1 MEQLKS
7 DVRHALRVFYKTP
20 AFTLIVVLTLALGIG
35 ANTAMFSLVEA
46 VLLRPLPYPEAERV
60 VFVWEKTQKESQ
72 TDFPVSAPNFLDWRG
87 QSQVFDKMAAIDIND
102 VNFTDGQTPERLRMA
117 SVSSSLFSLLGVQ
130 PVLGSAFQSDEVAG
144 GEHVVLL
151 SHGLWQR
158 RFGGS
163 PAAVG
168 RGLRIDG
175 QSYTVAGVMP
185 QGFALPQGADLW
197 SPLSFGKAAS
207 PEERGAHGFLVVA
220 RLKPD
225 ASLGQAQAQM
235 DIISRGLA
243 EKYSA
248 TNAGWKTRLVPLRT
262 QLVGDTRTALL
273 SLFGAVGF
281 VLLIACLNVANLL
294 FARAASRRKE
304 LAIRVA
310 LGAGRGR
317 LVRQFLTE
325 SLLLSCTAGVIGL
338 FLALW
343 GTSLAVMLL
352 PEGGEVVQPGEVGVS
367 PVALLFTVG
376 VSVLTGVL
384 FGVAPAVTSSK
395 VDPGLALQES
405 ARGMSEGRRLRAF
418 RNFLTAGQVAF
429 SLVLLI
435 GAGLL
440 LKSFVHLQSE
450 DIGFQTTGLLTMNLS
465 LASDRYKEAPARASA
480 YGRLLEEAGG
490 VPGVKSAALV
500 GRLPLEA
507 GTAALNSFE
516 IEGRPAASSQQEMP
530 AAFERPAS
538 PGYFQTMGIPL
549 VRGRLFTERDN
560 ADAPLVTVVDE
571 SAVRRY
577 WPGEDPVGR
586 HIYYQRRGKRLAV
599 EIVGVVG
606 PVKQNR
612 LDTGMGPTV
621 YLPLEQS
628 PWSNMSLVVRTSVSP
643 RSVAGAVAEKVRH
656 VDPDLPVSG
665 VRTMEEVAAEA
676 AWRLRFAMLLLS
688 AFAVIAMGL
697 AALGIYGVLSYNVTQ
712 RMRELAIR
720 MALGATPPR
729 VFRLIIG
736 KSLLLVLLGLS
747 AGAVIALMLSRV
759 LSGLLYGVT
768 TLDVAIYLIVAAV
781 LTAVGLLAAFVPA
794 RRAMKIDPALVL
806 RPE

>member
-1 MEQLKS
+1 MEQLKF
-7 DVRHALRVFYKTP
+7 DLRHALRVFYKTP

-46 VLLRPLPYPEAERV
+46 VLLRPLPYPEAGRV
-60 VFVWEKTQKESQ
+60 VFVWETSQKEAQ
-72 TDFPVSAPNFLDWRG
+72 TDFPVSAPNFLDWRE
-87 QSQVFDKMAAIDIND
+87 QNNVFDKMAAIDMED
-102 VNFTDGQTPERLRMA
+102 VNFSDGQTPERLRRA
-117 SVSSSLFSLLGVQ
+117 SVSSSLFPLLGVH
-130 PVLGSAFQSDEVAG
+130 PALGGAFESDEVAG
-144 GEHVVLL
+144 GERVVVL

-163 PAAVG
+163 PSAVG
-168 RGLRIDG
+168 RTLRIDG
-175 QSYTVAGVMP
+175 QTCTVAGVMP
-185 QGFALPQGADLW
+185 ETFAFPQGVDLW
-197 SPLSFGKAAS
+197 SPLAFGKAAS
-207 PEERGAHGFLVVA
+207 PDERGAHGFMAVG
-220 RLKPD
+220 RLKPN
-225 ASLGQAQAQM
+225 ASLEQAQAQM
-235 DIISRGLA
+235 DLVSRGLS
-243 EKYSA
+243 EKYPA
-248 TNAGWKTRLVPLRT
+248 TNTGWKTKLVPLRT

-281 VLLIACLNVANLL
+281 VLLIACVNVANLL

-304 LAIRVA
+304 LAVRVA

-325 SLLLSCTAGVIGL
+325 SLLLSCLAGVVGL

-343 GTSLAVMLL
+343 GTWLAAMLL
-352 PEGGEVVQPGEVGVS
+352 PEGGEVVKPSEVGVS
-367 PVALLFTVG
+367 SVALLFTIG

-384 FGVAPAVTSSK
+384 FGVAPAITSSK
-395 VDPGLALQES
+395 VDPGLVLQET

-418 RNFLTAGQVAF
+418 RNFLTAGQVAL

-440 LKSFVHLQSE
+440 LKSFVRLQSE
-450 DIGFQTTGLLTMNLS
+450 DIGFQTTGLLTMNVS
-465 LASDRYKEAPARASA
+465 LASDRYKEPAARTAA
-480 YGRLLEEAGG
+480 YKRLLEEVGG
-490 VPGVKSAALV
+490 VQGVKSAALV
-500 GRLPLEA
+500 ARLPLEA

-516 IEGRPAASSQQEMP
+516 IEGRPAPASQQEMP

-538 PGYFQTMGIPL
+538 AEYFKTMGIPL
-549 VRGRLFTERDN
+549 VRGRLFNERDEAN
-560 ADAPLVTVVDE
+560 APLVAVVDE

-612 LDTGMGPTV
+612 LDTSMGPTV
-621 YLPLEQS
+621 YLPLGQS
-628 PWSNMSLVVRTSVSP
+628 PWSNMSLVVRSGVSP
-643 RSVAGAVAEKVRH
+643 RGLADAVATKVRN
-656 VDPDLPVSG
+656 VDPDLPVAS
-665 VRTMEEVAAEA
+665 VRTMEEVAAESV
-676 AWRLRFAMLLLS
+676 WRLRFAMLLLS
-688 AFAVIAMGL
+688 AFAVIAMCL

-712 RMRELAIR
+712 RIRELAIR
-720 MALGATPPR
+720 MALGASPTR
-729 VFRLIIG
+729 VFRIIIG
-736 KSLLLVLLGLS
+736 KSLLLVLLGLA

-759 LSGLLYGVT
+759 LSGILYGVT
-768 TLDVAIYLIVAAV
+768 TLDVAIYLGVAGV
-781 LTAVGLLAAFVPA
+781 LTTVGLLAAFVPA